1 MTPQPRLGKTA
12 SKNERNDVLVAAAFA
27 NSSSGSVWVRPQRE
41 KKSPIAAPISS
52 PSVPP
57 PEAQR
62 SLNGVKIKNNK
73 RMQYCSIVIRL
84 ITLSR
89 RSQQPVCSVVE
100 FCLFGS
106 HLQNSST
113 DVSAAGLTFH
123 PILGVVIRLAVGHSI
138 PATHTIKTVTC
149 ARNPS

>member
-1 MTPQPRLGKTA
+1 
-12 SKNERNDVLVAAAFA
+12 
-27 NSSSGSVWVRPQRE
+27 
-41 KKSPIAAPISS
+41 
-52 PSVPP
+52 
-57 PEAQR
+57 
-62 SLNGVKIKNNK
+62 
-73 RMQYCSIVIRL
+73 MQYCSIVIRL

-149 ARNPS
+149 AKKPELRRRDDGVDFVSCLCESSQSCTFENLIFFVSSMVRTHLLMYSPVRTMLHVRHLKQLTCHCFSSARRD